1 MGSAS
6 VLLVL
11 GVILAQGQTLVQNG
25 DTGPATGARLLAL
38 PRPGIPIAF
47 DQIEERSHEL
57 PNGSYSV
64 ESVIHSKTYRD
75 AAGRIRTDSE
85 VQDGSGHTISTSS
98 TVMDPTN
105 GSGLIL
111 LEGERIAYRIAFP
124 ISTDSKLFSAD
135 ALDETEPAHKWK
147 TTSEEAGT
155 SVIGGVAFSGRRVT
169 QNAEDDPGLQRIFE
183 YWNSDALKLTG
194 AINISGLRE
203 KYMARIEN
211 LRRGEPDPALF
222 QIPPG
227 YKIVDMPPLFSAPK
241 SGR

>member
-1 MGSAS
+1 M
-6 VLLVL
+6 
-11 GVILAQGQTLVQNG
+11 
-25 DTGPATGARLLAL
+25 
-38 PRPGIPIAF
+38 
-47 DQIEERSHEL
+47 
-57 PNGSYSV
+57 
-64 ESVIHSKTYRD
+64 
-75 AAGRIRTDSE
+75 
-85 VQDGSGHTISTSS
+85 
-98 TVMDPTN
+98 
-105 GSGLIL
+105 
-111 LEGERIAYRIAFP
+111 EGERIAYRIAFP

-169 QNAEDDPGLQRIFE
+169 QNAEDRPWLTKDFE